1 MITTSLCNLLG
12 IQHPILNASMSD
24 TATGRLAA
32 AVSEAGGFGMIG
44 GTNAV
49 GPSWLR
55 EQIEL
60 ARSLTNRPF
69 GVGFISCF
77 PDIDDLMQVAI
88 DQRVAAINHSFA
100 DPAPFVEPA
109 HRAGIKVFAMVQTVA
124 MAVDAA
130 AAGVDAII
138 AQGGEAGGHGGNL
151 GTFALLPAVV
161 DAVGDIPVIA
171 AGGIGDGRGVAAAL
185 LLGAQGAWM
194 GTRFVASEEWGGGSY
209 KQEAVLDATTDDTV
223 TTSIYDT
230 IWGEYFPKHITHRVL
245 HNAYID
251 RWQGHD
257 AEIEERRVAF
267 QEDQRSADRRE
278 DRGVAGVSAGLAA
291 GLVKTKQPA
300 GEIVRALMQEAELV
314 LRERTTALLSTTV
327 RDATELV

>member
-1 MITTSLCNLLG
+1 MITTPLCSLLG
-12 IQHPILNASMSD
+12 IQYPILNASMSD

-32 AVSEAGGFGMIG
+32 AVSAAGGFGMIG

-55 EQIEL
+55 EQIDI
-60 ARSLTNRPF
+60 ARSLTDRPF

-77 PDIDDLMQVAI
+77 PDVDELVEVAI
-88 DQRVAAINHSFA
+88 DQRVSAINHSFA

-109 HRAGIKVFAMVQTVA
+109 HRAGIKVFAMVQSVA

-161 DAVGDIPVIA
+161 DAVGDVPVIA
-171 AGGIGDGRGVAAAL
+171 AGGVGDGRGVAAAL
-185 LLGAQGAWM
+185 MLGAQGVWM
-194 GTRFVASEEWGGGSY
+194 GTRFVASDECGGGSY
-209 KQEAVLDATTDDTV
+209 KQDAVVDASTDDTV
-223 TTSIYDT
+223 TTTIYDT
-230 IWGEYFPKHITHRVL
+230 IWGEYFPDYITHRVL
-245 HNAYID
+245 HNAYVD

-257 AEIEERRVAF
+257 AEIEARRAAF
-267 QEDQRSADRRE
+267 QEDLHEADRRE
-278 DRGVAGVSAGLAA
+278 DRAVAGVSAGLAA
-291 GLVKTKQPA
+291 GLVKSKQPA
-300 GEIVRALMQEAELV
+300 GEIARQLMQDAELV
-314 LRERTTALLSTTV
+314 LRERTAAVLT
-327 RDATELV
+327 